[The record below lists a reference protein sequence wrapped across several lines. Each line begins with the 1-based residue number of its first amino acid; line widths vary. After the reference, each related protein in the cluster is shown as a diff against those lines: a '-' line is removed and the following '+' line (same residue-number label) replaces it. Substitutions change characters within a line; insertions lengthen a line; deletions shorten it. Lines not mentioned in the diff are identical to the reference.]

1 MEKKYKL
8 RLLRKQKNEDK
19 TVDTVFNIK
28 KITIQDREVEDIYTK
43 DDLIKLIKGAL
54 IARTQLEEENLLKNG
69 KIEINI

>member
-1 MEKKYKL
+1 
-8 RLLRKQKNEDK
+8 LRKQKNEDK